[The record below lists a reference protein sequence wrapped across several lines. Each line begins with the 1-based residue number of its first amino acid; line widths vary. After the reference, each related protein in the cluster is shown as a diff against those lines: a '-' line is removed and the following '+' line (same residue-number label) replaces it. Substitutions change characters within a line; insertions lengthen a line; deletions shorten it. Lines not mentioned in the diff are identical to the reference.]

1 MHRRIIVYN
10 DGVVRTVDYRDGG
23 PGNYDAVLNPASSKS
38 ELEAYGAAAAR
49 QGVSKAALRTECR
62 RKGLNYDQ
70 TWSVIQGYSWEK
82 SNMIP
87 RRRGNDGVGSPEEVA
102 YGEGWHSAAN
112 SNPYD
117 EPALKASWEKGR
129 AARKQKQKMN
139 TNYRRGESRNKKF
152 DPPRQRNVNDI
163 EPIQNQRFEV
173 TLFEKAEHWTFET
186 VIEAKN
192 EEEALVKIRKEYPP
206 KRYSVRRVYSGK
218 GYDKGMSRDYKSEK
232 GYVAKLVDAGTGAVL
247 ARSEPHISNGAGLKA
262 WIQKEAQELIRR
274 GKRVKAEVVI
284 VFFDPNLA

>member
-10 DGVVRTVDYRDGG
+10 DGVTHTVD
-23 PGNYDAVLNPASSKS
+23 AS
-38 ELEAYGAAAAR
+38 
-49 QGVSKAALRTECR
+49 
-62 RKGLNYDQ
+62 
-70 TWSVIQGYSWEK
+70 
-82 SNMIP
+82 
-87 RRRGNDGVGSPEEVA
+87 DGVGSPEEVA

-129 AARKQKQKMN
+129 ATRKQKQKMN

-152 DPPRQRNVNDI
+152 EPPRQRTVNDA
-163 EPIQNQRFEV
+163 EV
-173 TLFEKAEHWTFET
+173 PGWVKENIVKARKEIDRCETEVKYGNPKKHDAWTRKLSAAQAMLSSYQA
-186 VIEAKN
+186 EAKKFS
-192 EEEALVKIRKEYPP
+192 AQ
-206 KRYSVRRVYSGK
+206 
-218 GYDKGMSRDYKSEK
+218 DMSRDYKSEK

-262 WIQKEAQELIRR
+262 WIQKEARELIRR
-274 GKRVKAEVVI
+274 GKRVKAEVVV